1 MFIVSGRVPRTF
13 ITNIT
18 GVFMNNTVAR
28 YMRQIC
34 RRLGVIWNYGSL
46 GMLCLLAMP
55 CIADEF
61 ESWPVAISQHHAA
74 QIQAFH
80 PLFDFDSDGCYPA
93 TPFNRHDGLRQN
105 PGLAATWRY
114 EGGCRDAGWW
124 RTANTL
130 HRQLCQ
136 RSTDGWLRCAHM
148 FELYFEKDQAVMG
161 SFLGGHRHDIETVI
175 VWTIQPAAAPSA
187 YISHVSASAHG
198 KFNTKPFASVQQHQG
213 HPLIVYHKDNILTH
227 AFRFASASDK
237 ANVEFLGNW
246 GLFIT
251 PPILSYYR
259 ATATTAPFSVV
270 ANAAASELRWQQ
282 NQQYRLALQQ
292 ANFSAASFKTAP
304 DERFLAQLNTAMPRQ
319 DVKWQGITFT
329 RQDVIDTE
337 FAELSAN
344 YPDMDW

>member
-1 MFIVSGRVPRTF
+1 MDKT
-13 ITNIT
+13 
-18 GVFMNNTVAR
+18 MAR
-28 YMRQIC
+28 YVRQIG
-34 RRLGVIWNYGSL
+34 RRFGVNFAGIGLLS
-46 GMLCLLAMP
+46 LLAMP
-55 CIADEF
+55 SFADEF
-61 ESWPVAISQHHAA
+61 ESWPVAISQYQTA

-114 EGGCRDAGWW
+114 DGGCRDVGWW
-124 RTANTL
+124 RTANAL

-136 RSTDGWLRCAHM
+136 RGADGWQRCAHM
-148 FELYFEKDQAVMG
+148 FELYFEKDQAVLG

-175 VWTIQPAAAPSA
+175 VWTLQPAAAPSA

-198 KFNTKPFASVQQHQG
+198 KFNTKPFANVQQHQG
-213 HPLIVYHKDNILTH
+213 HPLIVYHKDSILTH

-246 GLFIT
+246 GVFIT
-251 PPILSYYR
+251 PPLLSYYR
-259 ATATTAPFSVV
+259 ATATAEPVNVV
-270 ANAAASELRWQQ
+270 DKATSERRWQQ

-292 ANFSAASFKTAP
+292 ANFAAASFKTAP
-304 DERFLAQLNTAMPRQ
+304 DERFLAQVNSAIPRQ
-319 DVKWQGITFT
+319 DAKWQGITFT
-329 RQDVIDTE
+329 RQDVMDTE
-337 FAELSAN
+337 VAELSAN